1 MEREKLNGST
11 YDGTVHTSFGGV
23 GRNIADS
30 INRLGTDC
38 LLITAVGHDLQGR
51 MIAESISKKFRVKNP
66 YDYNKITK
74 IDKLSTIRES
84 ETEGVQF
91 VSNQS
96 TSSCL
101 VLLDEQGDCRLIVGD
116 LIVNQSIDRSLI
128 MKYESEIVRAPIIII
143 DANLPMETLN
153 LILKLAGEH
162 KIPSK

>member
-1 MEREKLNGST
+1 MNSRGNLLITKQISSALNGST

-74 IDKLSTIRES
+74 IDKLSTVI
-84 ETEGVQF
+84 
-91 VSNQS
+91 
-96 TSSCL
+96 
-101 VLLDEQGDCRLIVGD
+101 D
-116 LIVNQSIDRSLI
+116 LF
-128 MKYESEIVRAPIIII
+128 
-143 DANLPMETLN
+143 
-153 LILKLAGEH
+153 
-162 KIPSK
+162 